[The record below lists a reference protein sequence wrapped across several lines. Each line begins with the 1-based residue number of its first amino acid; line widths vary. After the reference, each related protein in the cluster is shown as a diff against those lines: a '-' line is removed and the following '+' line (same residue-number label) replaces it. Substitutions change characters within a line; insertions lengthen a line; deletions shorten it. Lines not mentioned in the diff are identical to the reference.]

1 MRFSLAGATCLL
13 AAACVSTNVEQLDTE
28 VRAPRPLDS
37 VDVLEEAPSR
47 AYTVIAT
54 IEAGSDLVFDSF
66 DDIREKM
73 VVQAAELG
81 GDALIVGPDSTETR
95 FILTGTAMIQSD
107 SRRLLGEVIVYEGG

>member
-1 MRFSLAGATCLL
+1 MRFSLVAASCLL
-13 AAACVSTNVEQLDTE
+13 LAACVSTSVQQADTT
-28 VRAPRPLDS
+28 VRAPRSPES
-37 VDVLEEAPSR
+37 VDVLEEAPTR

-66 DDIREKM
+66 DDIRDEM
-73 VVQAAELG
+73 LVQAAELG

-107 SRRLLGEVIVYEGG
+107 SRRLLGQVIFY

>member
-1 MRFSLAGATCLL
+1 MRFHL
-13 AAACVSTNVEQLDTE
+13 AAAIALVVGGCVSTSVRQMDTTVRSPRSLDA
-28 VRAPRPLDS
+28 VA
-37 VDVLEEAPSR
+37 VLEEAPSR

-66 DDIREKM
+66 DDIRDEM

-95 FILTGTAMIQSD
+95 FILTGNAMIRSD
-107 SRRLLGEVIVYEGG
+107 SRRLLGEVIVFDGG

>member
-1 MRFSLAGATCLL
+1 MRTWLGLFVSLVT
-13 AAACVSTNVEQLDTE
+13 AACVSTSVQQMDTD
-28 VRAPRPLDS
+28 VRSARSPEA
-37 VDVLEEAPSR
+37 VAVLVEAPDR
-47 AYTVIAT
+47 PYTVIAV
-54 IEAGSDLVFDSF
+54 IEGSSDLVFDSF

-81 GDALIVGPDSTETR
+81 GDALIVGRDSTVTR